1 MAVSRVHGVD
11 DDVYYDDVSNRTPVQ
26 NINKN
31 RIDNKQEEMNMKE
44 RNK

>member
-1 MAVSRVHGVD
+1 MVVSRVHRVD
-11 DDVYYDDVSNRTPVQ
+11 DDVYYDVSDRTPVQ

-31 RIDNKQEEMNMKE
+31 SIINKQEEMNVKE